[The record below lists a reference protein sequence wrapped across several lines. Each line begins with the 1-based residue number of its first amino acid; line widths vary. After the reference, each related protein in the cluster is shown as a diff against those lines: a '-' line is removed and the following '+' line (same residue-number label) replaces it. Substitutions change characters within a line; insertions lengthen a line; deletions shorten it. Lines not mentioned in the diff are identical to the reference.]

1 MDSGGSKSLFVRS
14 AEKML
19 EFGVPCGNVR
29 EYDRAK
35 SAKICEAENT
45 EITG

>member
-1 MDSGGSKSLFVRS
+1 
-14 AEKML
+14 ML
-19 EFGVPCGNVR
+19 EFGVPNGNMR

-35 SAKICEAENT
+35 SVETCKAENT

>member
-1 MDSGGSKSLFVRS
+1 
-14 AEKML
+14 ML
-19 EFGVPCGNVR
+19 EFGVPCGNAR

-35 SAKICEAENT
+35 SVEICEAENT